1 MHVLYFWRNVK
12 TVTDTPDTHT
22 VERLLRE
29 KQGKALNTLL
39 QDAPALSKEELQ
51 RLQNALLRHCSTESK
66 KDMLPAG
73 IEPETLLELGI
84 PVLRLPRPGTQGSEH
99 FALIKD
105 AILRSVPR
113 LFISELEG
121 LNDGGDVKRAD
132 RTLNSLIELTSASML
147 FYAEPGFTG
156 SLRKGAA
163 YRVGTGGS
171 LRIYWAAERT
181 GYRGGWIY
189 NAMVE
194 IINHA
199 SSKPPAISGGSSAAH
214 MTVNVSLQVSET
226 GIITDVIPTVAGD
239 ESYGI
244 VTGLCSCQQ
253 MARFTGS
260 MF

>member
-1 MHVLYFWRNVK
+1 MK

-29 KQGKALNTLL
+29 KQGKELNTLL
-39 QDAPALSKEELQ
+39 QEAPAPSKEDLE
-51 RLQNALLRHCSTESK
+51 RLQDTLLRHCAESK

-73 IEPETLLELGI
+73 IEPDTLIELGI
-84 PVLRLPRPGTQGSEH
+84 PVLQLPSSEIQGSGH

-147 FYAEPGFTG
+147 FYAEPSFTS

-171 LRIYWAAERT
+171 LRVYWAAERT
-181 GYRGGWIY
+181 SYRGGWIY

-194 IINHA
+194 VINHA
-199 SSKPPAISGGSSAAH
+199 SSKPPAVSVGTSGSH
-214 MTVNVSLQVSET
+214 LTVNVSLRVSEA
-226 GIITDVIPTVAGD
+226 GIITDVMPIVAGD

-244 VTGLCSCQQ
+244 VMGLCSCRQIASFNGG
-253 MARFTGS
+253 ML
-260 MF
+260 